1 MPETVQALAAA
12 ILTLLRPLV
21 RILQRNGVP
30 YGVFADLAK
39 RTYIEVAN
47 EQFALPGRKPS
58 VSRVSILTGLTRKE
72 VVRVM
77 GLPAIDNAAGIA
89 RYNRAARVIAGWVR
103 DLEFSAPDG
112 SPAELPVQGEKG
124 SFTHL
129 VKRYSGDMPVRAM
142 LDELERVGA
151 IKIVGD
157 AVRLLT
163 PAYVPAHGEAEKF
176 DILGRDVADLIDTI
190 DHNIYGPATAAN
202 PRRFQRKM
210 AYDNLSRDDMAK
222 LRILA
227 AARAQALLEELD
239 KHFAAGDRDV
249 NRDVR
254 GGGRVRAGVGIYYFE
269 ENLWKEL
276 N

>member
-12 ILTLLRPLV
+12 ILMLLRPLV

-58 VSRVSILTGLTRKE
+58 ISRVSILTGLTRKE
-72 VVRVM
+72 VVRVLD
-77 GLPAIDNAAGIA
+77 LPAIDNAAGIA

-103 DLEFSAPDG
+103 DLEFCAPDG
-112 SPAELPVQGEKG
+112 APADLPLQGEKG

-129 VKRYSGDMPVRAM
+129 VKRYSGDMPMRAM

-151 IKIVGD
+151 VQANGES
-157 AVRLLT
+157 VHLLT
-163 PAYVPAHGEAEKF
+163 PAYVPVHGETEKLG
-176 DILGRDVADLIDTI
+176 ILGRDVADLINTI
-190 DHNIYGPATAAN
+190 DHNIYGGGAGA
-202 PRRFQRKM
+202 RRFQRKM
-210 AYDNLSRDDMAK
+210 AYDNLALEDVAK
-222 LRILA
+222 LRVLA

-239 KHFAAGDRDV
+239 KHFAAADRDV

-254 GGGRVRAGVGIYYFE
+254 GSGRVRAGVGIYYFE
-269 ENLWKEL
+269 ENVWKEL